1 MGAVYYEAL
10 SSGHN
15 MALMN
20 VRALVWGLRVVR
32 YCLLLMIP
40 LQLWFLH
47 KTCEGQSAPQQT
59 ELTALSGFAKR
70 KREGEPMKEETG
82 GVRVDMI
89 KIHCSHV

>member
-32 YCLLLMIP
+32 YCLLLMTP

-59 ELTALSGFAKR
+59 ELTALSGLPK
-70 KREGEPMKEETG
+70 GKERG
-82 GVRVDMI
+82 NP
-89 KIHCSHV
+89 